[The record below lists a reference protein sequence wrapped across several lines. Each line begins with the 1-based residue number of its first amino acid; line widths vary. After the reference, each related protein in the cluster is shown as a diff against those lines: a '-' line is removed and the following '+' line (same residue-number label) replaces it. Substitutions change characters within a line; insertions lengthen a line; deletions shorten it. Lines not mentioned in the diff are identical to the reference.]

1 MENKNERFEYS
12 YSANEQKEILKIKEK
27 YTVKDTK
34 TVKSDYE
41 RLQELDKSASRKP
54 LVISLTLGILGALIM
69 GTGMSLVMT
78 DLGEILNIN
87 NDLLIGIIVGCIGL
101 VMVVISYPVHSFV
114 YKREKER
121 VAPEILRIS
130 EELLK

>member
-12 YSANEQKEILKIKEK
+12 YSANEQKEIIKIKEK
-27 YTVKDTK
+27 YTSKD
-34 TVKSDYE
+34 KSSGESSYE
-41 RLQELDKSASRKP
+41 RLKELDRSASRKP
-54 LVISLTLGILGALIM
+54 IVISLTLGILGALIM
-69 GTGMSLVMT
+69 GTGMSLIMT

-101 VMVVISYPVHSFV
+101 VMVVISYPVYSLV

>member
-41 RLQELDKSASRKP
+41 RLRELDKSASRKP
-54 LVISLTLGILGALIM
+54 LIISLTLGILGALIM

-101 VMVVISYPVHSFV
+101 VMVVISYPVYSFV